1 MSAFESVDIKHT
13 TDYHSIMTSFKAKN
27 PDIIFISTYE
37 EPTALAMQPRPRY
50 RLQRQVHGHLR
61 LGLKS
66 EKIVGLDRIEG
77 IACPRHVHTYY
88 RKYPAQ
94 DKKRVC
100 HRLYK
105 SVSAD
110 SYKEDFAQPGVTAYD
125 PTLMFARAMEIA
137 SNGSDAYA
145 IRAACPKALEEGKL
159 PLIFPNNDV
168 LKNGLIVGSPE
179 LLLQVKGGGYTQVEE
194 MKVQR
199 NLLE

>member
-1 MSAFESVDIKHT
+1 MS
-13 TDYHSIMTSFKAKN
+13 
-27 PDIIFISTYE
+27 
-37 EPTALAMQPRPRY
+37 
-50 RLQRQVHGHLR
+50 
-61 LGLKS
+61 
-66 EKIVGLDRIEG
+66 
-77 IACPRHVHTYY
+77 HTYY

-94 DKKRVC
+94 DKRGYAVAFINQYQQ
-100 HRLYK
+100 L
-105 SVSAD
+105 
-110 SYKEDFAQPGVTAYD
+110 YKEDFAQPGVTAYD

-137 SNGSDAYA
+137 NNGSDAYA